1 MASHTETD
9 DHGLIRAHAA
19 GDRAAFD
26 ALVTRHKDRLF
37 NLCFWFLGDFHEAED
52 VCQEVFIKIYQSVPK
67 FRFEASFA
75 TWSYRIAVNA
85 CKNRVR
91 SLAYRLK
98 KVTHRLNARAVL
110 PGGEG
115 GGKADAGSGEPEMT
129 AAATPDSRPDAQL
142 EARERV
148 EALRRAIRTLSAD
161 KRSVLVL
168 RDMEGLS
175 YTEIAGITG
184 LPAGTVKSRLAR
196 ARDELKNKLTDFL
209 SNGLPNG

>member
-1 MASHTETD
+1 MASYTETD
-9 DHGLIRAHAA
+9 DYGLIRAHAA

-26 ALVTRHKDRLF
+26 ALAARHKDRLF

-52 VCQEVFIKIYQSVPK
+52 VCQEVFIKIYQSIPK
-67 FRFEASFA
+67 FRFESSFA

-91 SLAYRLK
+91 SLAFRLK
-98 KVTHRLNARAVL
+98 KVTRRLDAGAVL

-115 GGKADAGSGEPEMT
+115 RGKTDAAFGEPQLTE
-129 AAATPDSRPDAQL
+129 AAPPGNRPDAQL
-142 EARERV
+142 EVREQV
-148 EALRRAIRTLSAD
+148 EAVRRAIRTLSAD

-184 LPAGTVKSRLAR
+184 LPVGTVKSRLAR
-196 ARDELKNKLTDFL
+196 AREALKNKLTDFM
-209 SNGLPNG
+209 SNELPNG